1 MSNLTELVNHIK
13 RVGGVARSN
22 RFRVSIAL
30 PVAVVDKLADESMN
44 TPDRTVSIM
53 CQSVS
58 NIGTNI
64 NFQDITTLQTSSR
77 KMPYNRHGGSD
88 LELVF
93 LCSEGLLEQTIFEL
107 WTKCVVGDDYTTEFF
122 ENYVSDITVEH
133 LDVAGNVTKTVTYIE
148 CYPQV
153 VGVISEDK
161 TIADT
166 VLTLSVTF
174 SVTKKN
180 PHTEDMASRSKGK
193 PGLVKFGANRP
204 TNTRPR
210 KVLELVSA
218 PPGFL
223 LTSSYTSDIVKSIER
238 IKQEV
243 MKNSMN
249 SQMSNFLFKNLLVST
264 GKMTNIPPLY
274 RDGITNYINEV
285 VKSLNK

>member
-13 RVGGVARSN
+13 KSGGVARVN

-30 PVAVVDKLADESMN
+30 PASVVDKLAAENLS

-64 NFQDITTLQTSSR
+64 NFQDVTTLQTSSR
-77 KMPYNRHGGSD
+77 KMPYNRHNSSD

-107 WTKCVVGDDYTTEFF
+107 WTKSVVGDDYTTEFF
-122 ENYVSDITVEH
+122 DDYVSDITVEH
-133 LDVAGNVTKTVTYIE
+133 LDVAGNVSKTVTYVE

-153 VGVISEDK
+153 VGVIAEDK
-161 TIADT
+161 TVNDT
-166 VLTLSVTF
+166 ILTLSVTF
-174 SVTKKN
+174 SVTKKK
-180 PHTEDMASRSKGK
+180 PHTEDLASRAKGT
-193 PGLVKFGANRP
+193 PGTLRFGAKA
-204 TNTRPR
+204 
-210 KVLELVSA
+210 KVFEQKPLVLTMA

-223 LTSSYTSDIVKSIER
+223 LTSPHTSDIIKSVER

-243 MKNSMN
+243 VQNAMN
-249 SQMSNFLFKNLLVST
+249 VQMSNFLFKNLLVSIGQMQGVPT
-264 GKMTNIPPLY
+264 IY
-274 RDGITNYINEV
+274 QEGITHYINDVIE
-285 VKSLNK
+285 SLNK